1 MADTENGAMVMA
13 VLAVLVLLAC
23 RVRELWGWCGWRVG
37 WLVLIWLSWMGWWGL
52 ILGSTNEKR
61 RVRGHVFF
69 SVSESGA
76 YQAALIPR

>member
-1 MADTENGAMVMA
+1 MGGHGHGRAGSAG
-13 VLAVLVLLAC
+13 LAC
-23 RVRELWGWCGWRVG
+23 LQGEGAV
-37 WLVLIWLSWMGWWGL
+37 VLIWLSWVGWWGM

>member
-1 MADTENGAMVMA
+1 MAELGGLAGADVA
-13 VLAVLVLLAC
+13 ELGGLAGADVAELGGLAGADLA
-23 RVRELWGWCGWRVG
+23 ELDWLGWV
-37 WLVLIWLSWMGWWGL
+37 GWWGM

>member
-1 MADTENGAMVMA
+1 MGGHGHGRAGSAG
-13 VLAVLVLLAC
+13 LAC
-23 RVRELWGWCGWRVG
+23 LQGEGAVVLMWLAELDWLGWV
-37 WLVLIWLSWMGWWGL
+37 GWWGM